1 MTRTFSFPVGHWNW
15 PVQLSHQHAVRAGNF
30 IFIGGQVDLDA
41 AGNVQNSNN
50 LAQQCSNAMDFLSA
64 LLEDLGADFNDLVR
78 LVVYYVGGEPEKAE
92 IQQWIAEKVG
102 SDARPVINMI
112 SMPELCYPDML
123 IEIEGVAMRA
133 SDGSRLLKEC
143 FHLDSLPSLNPEFSH
158 VVRCDGTV
166 FTADMAAIS
175 PAGEVIAAGDIAE
188 QTRIMM
194 ANLVTAL
201 AAAGVDTDD
210 VLKINAFFTQGTDE
224 ASWSVPAKI
233 RADHFAEPGPA
244 VTGIP
249 LKKFPHTGQMT
260 QISATA
266 SYGADSGSRT
276 YAWPEGHWDWS
287 SPLPYK
293 HGNRSGQLIHIGG
306 QVSLDPQANVIDP
319 GNMVAQTRT
328 AMANIEKVLAELGAT
343 LSDVVKVTT
352 FYEGGASAEDLHEN
366 LCIRSDSYAA
376 DRGPATTGI
385 PVPGLIYEDMVIE
398 IEVIAVVD

>member
-1 MTRTFSFPVGHWNW
+1 MAKTFSFPSGHWNW
-15 PVQLSHQHAVRAGNF
+15 PVALSHQHAVRAGSF
-30 IFIGGQVDLDA
+30 IFTGGQVDLDA
-41 AGNVQNSNN
+41 AGNVQNLNN
-50 LAQQCSNAMDFLSA
+50 LAQQCANAMNYLSD
-64 LLEDLGADFNDLVR
+64 LLADLGAGFNDLVR
-78 LVVYYVGGEPEKAE
+78 LVVYYVGGEAEKTL
-92 IQQWIAEKVG
+92 IQQWIAEAVG
-102 SDARPVINMI
+102 ADARPVINMI
-112 SMPELCYPDML
+112 RMPELCYPDML

-133 SDGSRLLKEC
+133 SDGSRLPKDC
-143 FHLDSLPSLNPEFSH
+143 FCLESLPSLHAGFSH
-158 VVRCDGTV
+158 VVRCGDTV
-166 FTADMAAIS
+166 FTSDMAAIS

-201 AAAGVDTDD
+201 AAAGASTDD

-233 RADHFAEPGPA
+233 RADHFADPGPA

-249 LKKFPHTGQMT
+249 LKQFPHAGQMT

-266 SYGADSGSRT
+266 SYGTGGGSRT

-293 HGNRSGQLIHIGG
+293 HGNRCGQLIHIGG

-328 AMANIEKVLAELGAT
+328 AMANIEKVLAELGAE

-352 FYEGGASAEDLHEN
+352 FYEGGASAEDLHKN

-385 PVPGLIYEDMVIE
+385 PVPGLIYDDMVIE